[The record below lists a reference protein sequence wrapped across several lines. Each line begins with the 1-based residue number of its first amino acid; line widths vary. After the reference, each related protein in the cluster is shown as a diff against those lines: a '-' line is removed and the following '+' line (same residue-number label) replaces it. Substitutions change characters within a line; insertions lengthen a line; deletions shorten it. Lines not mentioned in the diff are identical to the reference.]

1 MQVIEKMMIHP
12 TRSIYWGGE
21 TLPLNVCDEVNFK
34 YTVPQ
39 ALAYLEG
46 FNRACKA
53 AGKVVAMELYIEHS
67 PDPIGDL
74 THSPAIGGTIRS
86 DVYLGDVESVFGS
99 LHTRFIGYLDKQK
112 NAVIPVDI
120 YSM

>member
-1 MQVIEKMMIHP
+1 MQVIEKLMIHP
-12 TRSIYWGGE
+12 TQSIYWGGE

-34 YTVPQ
+34 YSLPQ
-39 ALAYLEG
+39 AIAYLEG
-46 FNRACKA
+46 FNKACKA
-53 AGKVVAMELYIEHS
+53 AGRVIAFDLWLDYS

-74 THSPAIGGTIRS
+74 THSPAMGGTIKNEIH
-86 DVYLGDVESVFGS
+86 LGEVESVMGS

-112 NAVIPVDI
+112 NVVIPVDI